1 MALPNLASISSSV
14 CGWVSGKGV
23 REKLVARGWRV
34 SDAPAEGDL
43 SCLPRCAAGGRGE
56 TLPSS
61 RLVLALGPAILPA
74 DMWSLPSILMSA
86 KISG

>member
-1 MALPNLASISSSV
+1 M
-14 CGWVSGKGV
+14 
-23 REKLVARGWRV
+23 

-43 SCLPRCAAGGRGE
+43 SCLPRCASGGGDKI
-56 TLPSS
+56 LPSS

-74 DMWSLPSILMSA
+74 DMRSLPSILTSA